1 MSSALGIVQSH
12 QGGFLV
18 ESNPAK
24 GSNITFLLPEMKT
37 KGKRVKPEKSSKKSP
52 DDLHKILVGKTVLS
66 VDEDAAV
73 RSVGEGFLRRL
84 GCRVLSASNGADA
97 VRIYGDRHQEIDAV
111 LLDLTME
118 GMDGVETCRRM
129 RVINPDLPVV
139 FASGFSVEEVHSRA
153 EELDHFQFVPKP
165 FRLAQIRTIMGDV
178 LGPDRNQ
185 KGHPKG
191 R

>member
-18 ESNPAK
+18 ESLPGK
-24 GSNITFLLPEMKT
+24 GTTMTFLLPAIQT
-37 KGKRVKPEKSSKKSP
+37 KGKRTKVEKPSKKSP
-52 DDLHKILVGKTVLS
+52 DDIHKILEGKTVLS

-84 GCRVLSASNGADA
+84 GCRVLSASNGPDA
-97 VRIYGDRHQEIDAV
+97 VRIYSDRHQDIDAV
-111 LLDLTME
+111 LLDLSME

-139 FASGFSVEEVHSRA
+139 FASGFSVEEVQSRTGD
-153 EELDHFQFVPKP
+153 LQHFHFVPKP
-165 FRLAQIRTIMGDV
+165 FRLAQIRSIMGEV
-178 LGPDRNQ
+178 LGPG
-185 KGHPKG
+185 KK
-191 R
+191 